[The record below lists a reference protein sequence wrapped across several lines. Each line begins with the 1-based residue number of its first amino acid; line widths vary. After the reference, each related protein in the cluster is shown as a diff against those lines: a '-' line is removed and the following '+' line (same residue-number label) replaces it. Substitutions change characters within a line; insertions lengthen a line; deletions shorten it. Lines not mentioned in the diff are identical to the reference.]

1 MPQQCLLDYPIYH
14 TIIIHY
20 YLEML
25 THTHTQNTKNIF
37 CVYDFSWQCLFKC
50 IFSYTFFPNIT
61 VPEFFRLH
69 TIQLFCLSCNKYILM
84 HIVFDC

>member
-1 MPQQCLLDYPIYH
+1 MPQQCLLDYPIS
-14 TIIIHY
+14 HY
-20 YLEML
+20 
-25 THTHTQNTKNIF
+25 F
-37 CVYDFSWQCLFKC
+37 FVCDFSWQCLFKC

-69 TIQLFCLSCNKYILM
+69 TIQLFCPSCNKYILM